1 MTLQEL
7 YQSIDGSY
15 DQALR
20 VMKSEKLI
28 GRHILKLAGSGLS
41 ETLAQAASGMDPSA
55 IFESTHAIKGV
66 CANLGLVRLSEQAS
80 ELAEEF
86 RPGAARRFSD
96 GEVSAKLADLGERL
110 RSTLEGIRRYEAGL

>member
-20 VMKSEKLI
+20 IMRSEKLI
-28 GRHILKLAGSGLS
+28 GRQILKLADSGLLDALS
-41 ETLAQAASGMDPSA
+41 RAASDMDAAA

-66 CANLGLVRLSEQAS
+66 CANLGLVRLSEKAS
-80 ELAEEF
+80 GLAEEF
-86 RPGAARRFSD
+86 RPGSPRRLSD
-96 GEVSAKLADLGERL
+96 GEAGAGLAELTELFQR
-110 RSTLEGIRRYEAGL
+110 TLDAIRGYEAGL

>member
-7 YQSIDGSY
+7 YRSIDGSY

-20 VMKSEKLI
+20 VMKAEKLI

-41 ETLAQAASGMDPSA
+41 DMLAQAASSMDPSA

-66 CANLGLVRLSEQAS
+66 GANLGLVRLSEQAS
-80 ELAEEF
+80 ELADEF
-86 RPGAARRFSD
+86 RPGASRQFSD
-96 GEVSAKLADLGERL
+96 SEAAEKLAALSELLG
-110 RSTLEGIRRYEAGL
+110 STVEGIRRYEAEL